1 MLIDDGSQESSFFS
15 SLVSFLSFFLSSSP
29 SSPSFSIFF
38 SPSVSLLS
46 IRRLW
51 HGSFLFSPATVTR
64 HWNHSW
70 SARQEE
76 EEEEENASRHERAH
90 ISFGQKRSLPFL
102 SLRLLEIG
110 QLSWITPV
118 KCSSTF
124 RLHACIFRKRQSMC
138 EQTKRYFS
146 PRLLDYVIVVG
157 CRHPN
162 KHNHI
167 TQTSELLRRYPL
179 EDHKD
184 FALPPDVI
192 FFCQPEGC
200 INTGHQRTAFRQIT
214 SFVFTLTEKDS
225 NRQRFGICVNFYRH
239 FSRRTSSPSN
249 PNIAEQTEGEDT
261 DGKRKRRL
269 RNNTL
274 TSICLISHHPFFTRF
289 RECLVTLKEII
300 DACNERANSKRAG
313 ATKGTPK

>member
-1 MLIDDGSQESSFFS
+1 
-15 SLVSFLSFFLSSSP
+15 
-29 SSPSFSIFF
+29 
-38 SPSVSLLS
+38 
-46 IRRLW
+46 
-51 HGSFLFSPATVTR
+51 
-64 HWNHSW
+64 
-70 SARQEE
+70 
-76 EEEEENASRHERAH
+76 
-90 ISFGQKRSLPFL
+90 
-102 SLRLLEIG
+102 
-110 QLSWITPV
+110 
-118 KCSSTF
+118 
-124 RLHACIFRKRQSMC
+124 MC

-146 PRLLDYVIVVG
+146 PRLVDYLIVVG

-162 KHNHI
+162 KHNHV

-239 FSRRTSSPSN
+239 FSRRASSLDNPNASDQSSQPTSSS
-249 PNIAEQTEGEDT
+249 EQTEGDEPPAENT

-289 RECLVTLKEII
+289 RECLVTLKNII
-300 DACNERANSKRAG
+300 DACHERSNTKRTG
-313 ATKGTPK
+313 AMKGTSKYAEGTELQVTLLISVCRETVWSVLTGQTSECTSSLVGEEVREIETWILRLLSAPVSIPGKTKILVSQRSQFDSCMSISDSDRNNAERTADVVRSA

>member
-1 MLIDDGSQESSFFS
+1 
-15 SLVSFLSFFLSSSP
+15 
-29 SSPSFSIFF
+29 
-38 SPSVSLLS
+38 
-46 IRRLW
+46 
-51 HGSFLFSPATVTR
+51 
-64 HWNHSW
+64 
-70 SARQEE
+70 
-76 EEEEENASRHERAH
+76 
-90 ISFGQKRSLPFL
+90 
-102 SLRLLEIG
+102 
-110 QLSWITPV
+110 
-118 KCSSTF
+118 
-124 RLHACIFRKRQSMC
+124 MC

-146 PRLLDYVIVVG
+146 PRLVDYVIFVG

-162 KHNHI
+162 KYNHV

-225 NRQRFGICVNFYRH
+225 NRQRFGICVNFYRR
-239 FSRRTSSPSN
+239 FSRRTCSIHN
-249 PNIAEQTEGEDT
+249 LNDEQQENHDT
-261 DGKRKRRL
+261 STNDQTNNDNNSEPKRKKRL

-289 RECLVTLKEII
+289 RECLITLKTII
-300 DACNERANSKRAG
+300 DACDERSYTKRTGSA
-313 ATKGTPK
+313 KGLPKFE

>member
-1 MLIDDGSQESSFFS
+1 
-15 SLVSFLSFFLSSSP
+15 
-29 SSPSFSIFF
+29 
-38 SPSVSLLS
+38 
-46 IRRLW
+46 
-51 HGSFLFSPATVTR
+51 
-64 HWNHSW
+64 
-70 SARQEE
+70 
-76 EEEEENASRHERAH
+76 
-90 ISFGQKRSLPFL
+90 
-102 SLRLLEIG
+102 
-110 QLSWITPV
+110 
-118 KCSSTF
+118 
-124 RLHACIFRKRQSMC
+124 MC

-146 PRLLDYVIVVG
+146 PRLVDYVIIVG

-162 KHNHI
+162 KYNHV
-167 TQTSELLRRYPL
+167 TQTPELLRRYPL

-239 FSRRTSSPSN
+239 FSRRTCSVHN
-249 PNIAEQTEGEDT
+249 PNQQKSDATTEEGQSTVSDDQKEETDESDQTER
-261 DGKRKRRL
+261 KRKRRL

-289 RECLVTLKEII
+289 RECLVTLKAII
-300 DACNERANSKRAG
+300 DACNERSCAKRTG
-313 ATKGTPK
+313 ASKGTSRSVAERYFRCLFD

>member
-1 MLIDDGSQESSFFS
+1 
-15 SLVSFLSFFLSSSP
+15 
-29 SSPSFSIFF
+29 
-38 SPSVSLLS
+38 
-46 IRRLW
+46 
-51 HGSFLFSPATVTR
+51 
-64 HWNHSW
+64 
-70 SARQEE
+70 
-76 EEEEENASRHERAH
+76 
-90 ISFGQKRSLPFL
+90 
-102 SLRLLEIG
+102 
-110 QLSWITPV
+110 
-118 KCSSTF
+118 
-124 RLHACIFRKRQSMC
+124 MC

-146 PRLLDYVIVVG
+146 PRLVDYVIIVG

-162 KHNHI
+162 KYNHI

-200 INTGHQRTAFRQIT
+200 INTGHQRTAFRQVT

-239 FSRRTSSPSN
+239 FSRRSCTIHNHSQEKFDRTNSSEDGNHLAS
-249 PNIAEQTEGEDT
+249 TEGN
-261 DGKRKRRL
+261 DGSENNERKPKRRL

-289 RECLVTLKEII
+289 RECLVTLKTII
-300 DACNERANSKRAG
+300 DACDERSCAKRTG
-313 ATKGTPK
+313 ASKGTSRLDENNSFLICSLCLFF